1 MNGTFKKWYYA
12 LPVLSIG
19 LLLVGWTALASA
31 GDSMVPTPYAT
42 LMRFLDICI
51 HPISKAILPVHLLV
65 SLRRVLIAF
74 FFAIILGIGMGVGLG
89 WSKTFR
95 ALIDPVFEI
104 LRPIP
109 PIAWIPLVIL
119 WCGIQELPKVVIVF
133 IGSFVPIVLNTY
145 AGIREIDPLLMNAGL
160 ILGANRKQLL
170 TEITLPATTPAILAG
185 IRTALSSGWMCVVA
199 AEMIV
204 AKQGVGFLIVRGQ
217 ESGDTAMIVACMLV
231 YEMADAI
238 HQLKVDIGLR
248 TDLKEYN
255 LTDEQVAD
263 LVRISRH
270 PNLYNNPVEITDE
283 MLNEMYQS
291 MR

>member
-104 LRPIP
+104 LRPIH
-109 PIAWIPLVIL
+109 PIAWITLVIL

-231 YEMADAI
+231 
-238 HQLKVDIGLR
+238 IGFM
-248 TDLKEYN
+248 
-255 LTDEQVAD
+255 
-263 LVRISRH
+263 S
-270 PNLYNNPVEITDE
+270 
-283 MLNEMYQS
+283 MLLSTILGKLEGVLCPWQFS
-291 MR
+291 KTK